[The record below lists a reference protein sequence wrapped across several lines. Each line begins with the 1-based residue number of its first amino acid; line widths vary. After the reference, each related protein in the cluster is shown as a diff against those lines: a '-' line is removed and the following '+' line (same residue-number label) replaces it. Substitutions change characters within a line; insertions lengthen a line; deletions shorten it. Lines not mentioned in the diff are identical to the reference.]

1 MTEAN
6 GMISKKT
13 LTAQSTFIRRSK
25 INTNPDYQRPAV
37 WSKAQKQLLIDS
49 MLREYDIPKM
59 YMHKTGKDTYDVIDG
74 QQRLRTIWEF
84 FSGEFALAK
93 DADPVDGIDIAG
105 QKYDDLDMDLL
116 DKLHSYNLDFVI
128 LDDVS
133 DEEISE
139 MFLRLQN
146 GTTLKA
152 QEKRNAYPGNM
163 RNYIKQ
169 LAAHPFFTDIVNFQ
183 NSRFSHE
190 HVAAQLTLLTIN
202 GDICDIKDRNLNTM
216 YIEYQDFD
224 ANGDIAKKVKR
235 VLNYLLLMF
244 PEKTPEL
251 KRYNVVSMFALVK
264 ELLENYAI
272 KGREKE
278 LAKWFIDFETLR
290 AMEAEK
296 PEDQQDT
303 RLAIYQ
309 SKTKDSTDAMDSL
322 RYRHDFLK
330 ENLLAVIA
338 DLEPKDSRRN
348 FDEAQRQVIFRRD
361 KGICQI
367 CGSKCE
373 WNAWHADHI
382 VPWNHGGKTIVSNG
396 QVLCPSCNASKS
408 DNI

>member
-1 MTEAN
+1 
-6 GMISKKT
+6 MISKKT

-84 FSGEFALAK
+84 FSGGFALAK

-330 ENLLAVIA
+330 QNLLAVIA